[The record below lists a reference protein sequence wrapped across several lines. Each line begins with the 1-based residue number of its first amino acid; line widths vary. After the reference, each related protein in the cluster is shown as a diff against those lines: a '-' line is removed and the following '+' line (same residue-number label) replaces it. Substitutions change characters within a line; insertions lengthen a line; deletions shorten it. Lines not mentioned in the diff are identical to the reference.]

1 MTTASSV
8 ISFMKYLIY
17 TVYMDLRETIYYCV
31 ILTMYVI
38 KRYDIA
44 FFFSLK
50 ISIRAFFTLTFINM
64 SSFIQ
69 RNILMYANI

>member
-1 MTTASSV
+1 M
-8 ISFMKYLIY
+8 SFMKHLIY

-44 FFFSLK
+44 VFSM
-50 ISIRAFFTLTFINM
+50 RALFTLTFINM
-64 SSFIQ
+64 ASLIQ
-69 RNILMYANI
+69 KCVLMYANI

>member
-1 MTTASSV
+1 MTTDSSV
-8 ISFMKYLIY
+8 ISFMKHLIY

-44 FFFSLK
+44 VFFNESSLYFNVYQYG
-50 ISIRAFFTLTFINM
+50 ISYANFF
-64 SSFIQ
+64 
-69 RNILMYANI
+69 LMYENI